1 MDNAQNPTGP
11 VLTAAE
17 SRRRVLHNMCSSL
30 LYNLSVILFGL
41 LLPRLYLTSFGSEL
55 NGLDSTIKQIFSC
68 LTLLEAGVGLA
79 SQQAYYLPVAVGD
92 RKAINGIF
100 SATHHYYRR
109 TGIVYLL
116 VTVVFALLYPLCIN
130 TVLSY
135 GTVSL
140 IVVFYGI
147 PGIVSYLVQ
156 GKYRS
161 FMEVEGKNYVIT
173 YITTATMAAGN
184 LLRMLALLFTR
195 SILLVQVTYCVPS
208 VLQVLVHQLTSI
220 VFNNTDTILIS
231 SLCGLAS
238 ASVYTIYM
246 LFFSNIEKLFYSI
259 VNSISFRLGQL
270 FYVEPEKFKRLYR
283 LYDALYL
290 SAAFALFTT
299 VAVFLMPIIALY
311 TSGVTD
317 AEYLDTRLLVLFTAV
332 ELLFSAK
339 QPSGMLLN
347 ISGRFE
353 ETRQQALIE
362 MGINLLVSVMSVLRF
377 GIAGCLF
384 GTLAAHLYRYTALIL
399 FTRTEVLG
407 ESPVGDFVRLGV
419 NGLLCVVLLY
429 LLGFDR
435 CYGGGY
441 LMVCLKGALFGLWV
455 LPLFL
460 VVNAVLDWRNVD
472 TLRGLLHTL
481 TIKKGATEE
490 KHDAE

>member
-1 MDNAQNPTGP
+1 M
-11 VLTAAE
+11 
-17 SRRRVLHNMCSSL
+17 
-30 LYNLSVILFGL
+30 
-41 LLPRLYLTSFGSEL
+41 
-55 NGLDSTIKQIFSC
+55 
-68 LTLLEAGVGLA
+68 
-79 SQQAYYLPVAVGD
+79 
-92 RKAINGIF
+92 
-100 SATHHYYRR
+100 
-109 TGIVYLL
+109 
-116 VTVVFALLYPLCIN
+116 
-130 TVLSY
+130 
-135 GTVSL
+135 
-140 IVVFYGI
+140 
-147 PGIVSYLVQ
+147 
-156 GKYRS
+156 
-161 FMEVEGKNYVIT
+161 
-173 YITTATMAAGN
+173 
-184 LLRMLALLFTR
+184 
-195 SILLVQVTYCVPS
+195 
-208 VLQVLVHQLTSI
+208 
-220 VFNNTDTILIS
+220 
-231 SLCGLAS
+231 
-238 ASVYTIYM
+238 
-246 LFFSNIEKLFYSI
+246 
-259 VNSISFRLGQL
+259 
-270 FYVEPEKFKRLYR
+270 EPEKFKRLYR

-317 AEYLDTRLLVLFTAV
+317 AKYLDTRLLVLFTAV

-399 FTRTEVLG
+399 FTRTKVLG

-419 NGLLCVVLLY
+419 NGLLCFVLLY